1 MDDIETQKAVFVFN
15 AVNDGWSVVKRNGAY
30 IFTKKHENKKEVL
43 SEEYLKKF
51 LIKNL
56 RG

>member
-1 MDDIETQKAVFVFN
+1 MDNIETQKAIFVFN

-56 RG
+56 SG